1 MRTKGQRAQK
11 DRYRKQRSL
20 ETRSSNKFLL
30 GAHQDLQRRQYDPAY
45 RLELNR
51 KNWEWIADA
60 LQLGQLETD
69 HQDIT
74 IRCMHQVAIDYGTTG
89 IRRGASSPRSFV
101 R

>member
-45 RLELNR
+45 RLKLNR

-69 HQDIT
+69 IQNYLRNHLYQAFPHEPAMK
-74 IRCMHQVAIDYGTTG
+74 RKL
-89 IRRGASSPRSFV
+89 
-101 R
+101 